1 VEDQINAIGIGR
13 FQYFLLFIF
22 ALMVITD
29 GMEMVVISL
38 LYSALHS
45 EWGLSELEEGLL
57 ASVIFTGFLIGN
69 LIGGYLGDVWGRRNT
84 LLLSGIVF
92 LISATLSAFSPD
104 LITLCIMRMIVGFAV
119 GCKLPV
125 SMTILVELTPSKSR
139 GLYGMALSGFA
150 FSAGEMFVCLA
161 GIVIHTLDTSPDWW
175 RTLLLACVLPDVIAV
190 PLAWMYMPESPH
202 FLLTQGREDELDIL
216 LEEVAVVN
224 TGSRKVL
231 LQDGRVRH
239 VYHEE
244 APRDSWLVLDLFSNK
259 LRSITVFMMII
270 WFVCCFTYYGHV
282 FIYPIALE
290 QRYHMQLENAFFAVF
305 LSSLAEVPGV
315 ILGIMIV
322 DMEGVGRRRSI
333 LLFFIAASL
342 MALIV
347 PYFTESTDFL
357 IGNMVLKSLVNTPF
371 CILYIFAA
379 ELFPTTHRASG
390 IAFCSASSRIAGALS
405 PLVTAWALTQ
415 SVDLTYDIFALA
427 MALGALASISYEYE
441 TSQAQLPESMDDVF
455 ENSNKTKR
463 AEERPLLSSRG

>member
-1 VEDQINAIGIGR
+1 
-13 FQYFLLFIF
+13 
-22 ALMVITD
+22 
-29 GMEMVVISL
+29 
-38 LYSALHS
+38 
-45 EWGLSELEEGLL
+45 
-57 ASVIFTGFLIGN
+57 
-69 LIGGYLGDVWGRRNT
+69 
-84 LLLSGIVF
+84 
-92 LISATLSAFSPD
+92 
-104 LITLCIMRMIVGFAV
+104 
-119 GCKLPV
+119 
-125 SMTILVELTPSKSR
+125 
-139 GLYGMALSGFA
+139 
-150 FSAGEMFVCLA
+150 
-161 GIVIHTLDTSPDWW
+161 
-175 RTLLLACVLPDVIAV
+175 
-190 PLAWMYMPESPH
+190 
-202 FLLTQGREDELDIL
+202 
-216 LEEVAVVN
+216 
-224 TGSRKVL
+224 
-231 LQDGRVRH
+231 
-239 VYHEE
+239 
-244 APRDSWLVLDLFSNK
+244 
-259 LRSITVFMMII
+259 
-270 WFVCCFTYYGHV
+270 
-282 FIYPIALE
+282 
-290 QRYHMQLENAFFAVF
+290 MQLENAFFAVF